1 MHDKRVAVWKN
12 KFICSP
18 TCSGPLCAAYVIN
31 LGSSAQAAALRSQ
44 TIARVS
50 PRSQIQFAAARV
62 RTSGKDAGTE
72 GNVIMQGHAGAMFS
86 ITAALILIKKA
97 PTSENHRLQNL

>member
-1 MHDKRVAVWKN
+1 MQ
-12 KFICSP
+12 
-18 TCSGPLCAAYVIN
+18 SGKINSSVRRHAAAPLCAAYVIN